1 MIKAQRVVDATNAKL
16 LREEAK
22 VATERLRPWKELFR
36 ELKKVITVRNKRL
49 DIKERDYVVYNKVT
63 KIK

>member
-1 MIKAQRVVDATNAKL
+1 MVKAQRVVDATNAKL
-16 LREEAK
+16 LREEDKAAK
-22 VATERLRPWKELFR
+22 ERLRPWKDLFR

-49 DIKERDYVVYNKVT
+49 GLKERDYVVYNKVT